1 MASTQ
6 EILNKLGHDLIAD
19 MVDQIARKDKVATK
33 ELINSFSFTTD
44 ENTLQISSSAKQ
56 SIFINRGR
64 NAGGRPPI
72 KKIME
77 WMKAKNIRGRSY
89 RGRFR
94 RLRDAAFFIS
104 LKIESVGYKGI
115 NYVENSLMKF
125 RPYIEENLGL
135 SYAEELEEI
144 LINLEKKNR

>member
-44 ENTLQISSSAKQ
+44 KNTLQISSSAKQ

-64 NAGGRPPI
+64 NAG
-72 KKIME
+72 
-77 WMKAKNIRGRSY
+77 
-89 RGRFR
+89 
-94 RLRDAAFFIS
+94 
-104 LKIESVGYKGI
+104 
-115 NYVENSLMKF
+115 
-125 RPYIEENLGL
+125 
-135 SYAEELEEI
+135 
-144 LINLEKKNR
+144 